1 MKRIW
6 LWCLVALAGGCQNF
20 PDGIAIVPVA
30 PRAAVDEQTVLDGQA
45 LVLTNLNA
53 EQTPKASDDEKTPA
67 KCLCGGTG
75 RSGDGLGPCAC
86 PADCACKTVRAE
98 VEQVPLSDVFNP
110 PDNIAMLDEPTAGVT
125 DEEPSVDSK
134 PEPEI
139 SDPFLEVQ
147 DDLEETLE
155 RVSNVTQKLSENQ
168 VEITNRLMDHES
180 RLKALEE
187 QKQTPVQ
194 STGFT
199 VEDATKAEVKRA
211 TVKAVVVSRDN
222 CPPCERMAGI
232 FPSLESSGWRIG
244 DGPECQIQ
252 RVKVSDLV
260 STNEAAD
267 AIGRTGG
274 TPNTCFYKDGVFV
287 RSVSGEMTAKEL
299 ANILNEIMTGK
310 VVNAPPQV
318 IQQQTIIKTRK
329 RLPIVRT
336 QWGTIDLE
344 SYHRNCNCPM
354 CQGIRALQAEYRQTS
369 LVETENVA
377 GAIQAAQQPTPS
389 PVVDRIM
396 ETLKLNESDV
406 FADIGCGDG
415 RLLIDAVTLYG
426 CKAVGIEIDPAKAK
440 EARENVEA
448 AGLSDRIT
456 VLTGDARK
464 FDPKAYGVTAAVAYL
479 YPDLL
484 GQLRPML
491 ETVPVLITPFHQVP
505 GLVMESRGD
514 LWVRDVR
521 NEQSL
526 LK

>member
-1 MKRIW
+1 MSRI
-6 LWCLVALAGGCQNF
+6 LLLCVVAFVAGCKNL
-20 PDGIAIVPVA
+20 PHGIAIVPVTT
-30 PRAAVDEQTVLDGQA
+30 VDEQTVLDGQA

-53 EQTPKASDDEKTPA
+53 GQTAKADDDEKTPA

-86 PADCACKTVRAE
+86 SPDCACKKVRAE
-98 VEQVPLSDVFNP
+98 VEQVPLF
-110 PDNIAMLDEPTAGVT
+110 DEPTAGVT

-134 PEPEI
+134 PELEI
-139 SDPFLEVQ
+139 TDPFLEVQ
-147 DDLEETLE
+147 DDLEETVE

-187 QKQTPVQ
+187 PKEKPVQ

-199 VEDATKAEVKRA
+199 VEDATKTEVKRVA
-211 TVKAVVVSRDN
+211 VKAVVVSRDN
-222 CPPCERMAGI
+222 CPPCDRMAAI
-232 FPSLESSGWRIG
+232 FPSLESSGWKIG
-244 DGPECQIQ
+244 DGPDCQIQ
-252 RVKVSDLV
+252 RVNVKDLV

-267 AIGRTGG
+267 AIGRTNG

-287 RSVSGEMTAKEL
+287 RSVSGEMTSRQL
-299 ANILNEIMTGK
+299 ANILNEIATGK
-310 VVNAPPQV
+310 VANAQPQV
-318 IQQQTIIKTRK
+318 FQQTTILRSRK
-329 RLPIVRT
+329 RLPVVRT

-354 CQGIRALQAEYRQTS
+354 CQGIRALQAEYRQTAF
-369 LVETENVA
+369 VETENVA

-396 ETLKLNESDV
+396 ETLNLSESDV

-415 RLLIDAVTLYG
+415 RLLIDAVTMYG
-426 CKAVGIEIDPAKAK
+426 CTAVGIEIDPAKAK
-440 EARENVEA
+440 EAREKVAA

-456 VLTGDARK
+456 VLTGDANK

-479 YPDLL
+479 YPELL
-484 GQLRPML
+484 GQLKPML

-514 LWVRDVR
+514 LWVRDAR
-521 NEQSL
+521 NQPPL
-526 LK
+526 LR